1 MTLKQYTI
9 ESMSYLTTGMLDSG
23 EEDASV
29 EAAMCK
35 VSYILRFDTPGKQST
50 SVYPAIP
57 LGWKWG
63 NRLHPLRLLCSRL
76 VLPYSYHITLL
87 WGGLVGYINC
97 HIHD

>member
-35 VSYILRFDTPGKQST
+35 VSYILRFDTPG
-50 SVYPAIP
+50 
-57 LGWKWG
+57 
-63 NRLHPLRLLCSRL
+63 NNLHLFILLS
-76 VLPYSYHITLL
+76 L
-87 WGGLVGYINC
+87 WVGSGGTGC
-97 HIHD
+97 IH